1 MCSRAVAN
9 ARLTRLARRYMKRIT
24 KANTHY
30 ELQELASNI
39 QSEVDK
45 RKLSFDEALSLGN
58 SIQSYADRLPGNTIV
73 YAISN
78 RDSYRG
84 TLELYLKDGYLS
96 KTEQLLL
103 WEERRRL
110 GITDVEHN
118 KMLHQL
124 VVLLEKRGLKIVVSR
139 FEEPLKEGTALG

>member
-1 MCSRAVAN
+1 
-9 ARLTRLARRYMKRIT
+9 MKKIR
-24 KANTHY
+24 KAGSHY

-39 QSEVDK
+39 QNEVDR

-110 GITDVEHN
+110 GISDVEHN
-118 KMLHQL
+118 KMLIQL
-124 VVLLEKRGLKIVVSR
+124 VEILEKRGMKIVVSR
-139 FEEPLKEGTALG
+139 FEEPVGVQ

>member
-1 MCSRAVAN
+1 MAN
-9 ARLTRLARRYMKRIT
+9 ARLTRLARRYMKKIR
-24 KANTHY
+24 KAGNHY

-39 QSEVDK
+39 QNEVDR

-118 KMLHQL
+118 KMLIQL
-124 VVLLEKRGLKIVVSR
+124 VEILEKRGMKIVVSR
-139 FEEPLKEGTALG
+139 FEEPVGVQ

>member
-1 MCSRAVAN
+1 VAN
-9 ARLTRLARRYMKRIT
+9 ARLTRTARRYMKKIR
-24 KANTHY
+24 KAASHY
-30 ELQELASNI
+30 ELQEIASNV
-39 QSEVDK
+39 QNEVDR
-45 RKLSFDEALSLGN
+45 RKISFDEALSLGN
-58 SIQSYADRLPGNTIV
+58 SIQTYADRLPGNTIV

-78 RDSYRG
+78 RDSYRS

-110 GITDVEHN
+110 GIKDVEHN

-124 VVLLEKRGLKIVVSR
+124 VDILERRGTKIIVSR
-139 FEEPLKEGTALG
+139 FEEPVKGGSMSE

>member
-1 MCSRAVAN
+1 MAN
-9 ARLTRLARRYMKRIT
+9 ARLTRTARRHMKKIQ
-24 KANTHY
+24 KATTHY
-30 ELQELASNI
+30 QLQEIASNI
-39 QSEVDK
+39 QNNVDR

-58 SIQSYADRLPGNTIV
+58 SIQTYADRLPGNTIV

-78 RDSYRG
+78 RDSYRS

-110 GITDVEHN
+110 GITDSEHN

-124 VVLLEKRGLKIVVSR
+124 VEIMERRGISIVVSR
-139 FEEPLKEGTALG
+139 FEEPLKGGEALG

>member
-1 MCSRAVAN
+1 
-9 ARLTRLARRYMKRIT
+9 MKKIR
-24 KANTHY
+24 KAASHY
-30 ELQELASNI
+30 ELQEIASNV
-39 QSEVDK
+39 QNEVDR
-45 RKLSFDEALSLGN
+45 RKISFDEALSLGN
-58 SIQSYADRLPGNTIV
+58 SIQTYADRLPGNTIV

-78 RDSYRG
+78 RDSYRS

-110 GITDVEHN
+110 GIKDVEHN

-124 VVLLEKRGLKIVVSR
+124 VDILERRGTKIIVSR
-139 FEEPLKEGTALG
+139 FEEPVKGGSMSE

>member
-1 MCSRAVAN
+1 MKKIRN
-9 ARLTRLARRYMKRIT
+9 ASS
-24 KANTHY
+24 HY
-30 ELQELASNI
+30 QLQELASNI
-39 QSEVDK
+39 QNEVDR

-118 KMLHQL
+118 KMLIQL
-124 VVLLEKRGLKIVVSR
+124 VEILEKRGMKIVVSR
-139 FEEPLKEGTALG
+139 FEEPLGRPTSG

>member
-1 MCSRAVAN
+1 MAN
-9 ARLTRLARRYMKRIT
+9 ARLTRTARRYMKKIR
-24 KANTHY
+24 KAASHY
-30 ELQELASNI
+30 ELQEIASNV
-39 QSEVDK
+39 QNEVDR
-45 RKLSFDEALSLGN
+45 RKISFDEALSLGN
-58 SIQSYADRLPGNTIV
+58 SIQTYADRLPGNTIV

-78 RDSYRG
+78 RDSYRS

-110 GITDVEHN
+110 GIKDVEHN

-124 VVLLEKRGLKIVVSR
+124 VDILERRGTKIIVSR
-139 FEEPLKEGTALG
+139 FEEPVKGGSMSE

>member
-1 MCSRAVAN
+1 MAN
-9 ARLTRLARRYMKRIT
+9 ARLTRTARRHMKKIR
-24 KANTHY
+24 KATNHY
-30 ELQELASNI
+30 QLQEVASSI
-39 QSEVDK
+39 QNDVDR
-45 RKLSFDEALSLGN
+45 RKLSYDEALSIGN
-58 SIQSYADRLPGNTIV
+58 SIQAYADRLPGNTIV

-78 RDSYRG
+78 RDSYRS

-110 GITDVEHN
+110 GITDSVHN

-124 VVLLEKRGLKIVVSR
+124 VEILERRGVSIVVSR
-139 FEEPLKEGTALG
+139 FEEPLKGGEALG

>member
-1 MCSRAVAN
+1 
-9 ARLTRLARRYMKRIT
+9 MKKIR
-24 KANTHY
+24 KAGNHY

-39 QSEVDK
+39 QNEVDR

-118 KMLHQL
+118 KMLIQL
-124 VVLLEKRGLKIVVSR
+124 VEILEKRGMKIVVSR
-139 FEEPLKEGTALG
+139 FEEPVGVQ

>member
-1 MCSRAVAN
+1 MAN
-9 ARLTRLARRYMKRIT
+9 ARLTRVARRYLKKIRRA
-24 KANTHY
+24 KTHY
-30 ELQELASNI
+30 ELQEIASDI
-39 QSEVDK
+39 QNEVDR
-45 RKLSFDEALSLGN
+45 RKISFDEALSLGN
-58 SIQSYADRLPGNTIV
+58 SIQSYADRIPGNTIV

-110 GITDVEHN
+110 GITDIEHN
-118 KMLHQL
+118 RMLHQL
-124 VVLLEKRGLKIVVSR
+124 VDILEKRGTKIIVSR
-139 FEEPLKEGTALG
+139 FEEPVAGGVSYE

>member
-1 MCSRAVAN
+1 MKKIRN
-9 ARLTRLARRYMKRIT
+9 ASS
-24 KANTHY
+24 HY
-30 ELQELASNI
+30 QLQELASNI
-39 QSEVDK
+39 QNEVDR

-78 RDSYRG
+78 RDSYRS

-118 KMLHQL
+118 KMLIQL
-124 VVLLEKRGLKIVVSR
+124 VEILEKRGAKIVVSR
-139 FEEPLKEGTALG
+139 FEEPVGRPTNG

>member
-1 MCSRAVAN
+1 
-9 ARLTRLARRYMKRIT
+9 MKKIR
-24 KANTHY
+24 KAASHY

-39 QSEVDK
+39 QNEVDR
-45 RKLSFDEALSLGN
+45 RKISFDEALSLGN
-58 SIQSYADRLPGNTIV
+58 SIQTYADRLPGNTIV

-78 RDSYRG
+78 RDSYRT

-110 GITDVEHN
+110 GIKDVEHN

-124 VVLLEKRGLKIVVSR
+124 VDILERRGTKIVVSR
-139 FEEPLKEGTALG
+139 FEEPLTGGSTIE

>member
-1 MCSRAVAN
+1 
-9 ARLTRLARRYMKRIT
+9 MKKIR
-24 KANTHY
+24 KAGSHY

-39 QSEVDK
+39 QNEVDR

-110 GITDVEHN
+110 GISDVEHN
-118 KMLHQL
+118 KMLIQL
-124 VVLLEKRGLKIVVSR
+124 VEILEKRGTKIVVSR
-139 FEEPLKEGTALG
+139 FEDPVGGELNA

>member
-1 MCSRAVAN
+1 MAN
-9 ARLTRLARRYMKRIT
+9 ARLTRLARRYMKKIRN
-24 KANTHY
+24 ASSHY

-39 QSEVDK
+39 QNEVDR

-103 WEERRRL
+103 WEERRRI

-118 KMLHQL
+118 KMLIQL
-124 VVLLEKRGLKIVVSR
+124 VEILEKRGMKIVVSR
-139 FEEPLKEGTALG
+139 FEEPLGRPTSG

>member
-1 MCSRAVAN
+1 
-9 ARLTRLARRYMKRIT
+9 MKKIR
-24 KANTHY
+24 KAASHY
-30 ELQELASNI
+30 ELQEIASNV
-39 QSEVDK
+39 QNEVDR
-45 RKLSFDEALSLGN
+45 RKISFDEALSLGN
-58 SIQSYADRLPGNTIV
+58 SIQTYADRLPGNTIV

-78 RDSYRG
+78 RDSYRS

-110 GITDVEHN
+110 GIKDVEHN

-124 VVLLEKRGLKIVVSR
+124 VEILERRGTKIIVSR
-139 FEEPLKEGTALG
+139 FEEPLKGGSVIE

>member
-1 MCSRAVAN
+1 MKKIRN
-9 ARLTRLARRYMKRIT
+9 ASS
-24 KANTHY
+24 HY

-39 QSEVDK
+39 QNEVDR

-118 KMLHQL
+118 KMLIQL
-124 VVLLEKRGLKIVVSR
+124 VEILEKRGMKIVGSR
-139 FEEPLKEGTALG
+139 FEEPLGRPTNG

>member
-1 MCSRAVAN
+1 M
-9 ARLTRLARRYMKRIT
+9 
-24 KANTHY
+24 
-30 ELQELASNI
+30 QELASNI
-39 QSEVDK
+39 QNEVDR

-118 KMLHQL
+118 KMLIQL
-124 VVLLEKRGLKIVVSR
+124 VEILERRGMKIVVSR
-139 FEEPLKEGTALG
+139 FEEPLGRPTSG

>member
-1 MCSRAVAN
+1 MAN
-9 ARLTRLARRYMKRIT
+9 ARLTRTARRYMKKIG
-24 KANTHY
+24 KAASHY
-30 ELQELASNI
+30 ELQEIASNV
-39 QSEVDK
+39 QHDVDR
-45 RKLSFDEALSLGN
+45 RKISFDEALSLGN
-58 SIQSYADRLPGNTIV
+58 SIQTYADRLPGNTIV

-78 RDSYRG
+78 RDSYRS

-110 GITDVEHN
+110 GIKDVEHN

-124 VVLLEKRGLKIVVSR
+124 VDILERRGTKIIVSR
-139 FEEPLKEGTALG
+139 FEEPLKGGEYE

>member
-1 MCSRAVAN
+1 MAN
-9 ARLTRLARRYMKRIT
+9 ARLTRLARRYMKRIR
-24 KANTHY
+24 KAQSHY
-30 ELQELASNI
+30 ELQEIASNI

-58 SIQSYADRLPGNTIV
+58 SIQSYADRIPGNTIV

-124 VVLLEKRGLKIVVSR
+124 VEILERRGLNIVVSR
-139 FEEPLKEGTALG
+139 FEEPLKGGTISG

>member
-1 MCSRAVAN
+1 M
-9 ARLTRLARRYMKRIT
+9 
-24 KANTHY
+24 
-30 ELQELASNI
+30 
-39 QSEVDK
+39 
-45 RKLSFDEALSLGN
+45 
-58 SIQSYADRLPGNTIV
+58 PGNTIV

-118 KMLHQL
+118 KMLIQL
-124 VVLLEKRGLKIVVSR
+124 VEILEKRGMKIVVSR
-139 FEEPLKEGTALG
+139 FEEPVGSSECIKNQ

>member
-1 MCSRAVAN
+1 MKKIRN
-9 ARLTRLARRYMKRIT
+9 ASS
-24 KANTHY
+24 HY

-39 QSEVDK
+39 QNEVDR

-118 KMLHQL
+118 KMLIQL
-124 VVLLEKRGLKIVVSR
+124 VEILEKRGMKIVVSR
-139 FEEPLKEGTALG
+139 FEEPLGRPTSG

>member
-1 MCSRAVAN
+1 MKKIRN
-9 ARLTRLARRYMKRIT
+9 ASS
-24 KANTHY
+24 HY
-30 ELQELASNI
+30 QLQELASNI
-39 QSEVDK
+39 QNEVDR

-78 RDSYRG
+78 RDSYRS

-118 KMLHQL
+118 KMLIQL
-124 VVLLEKRGLKIVVSR
+124 VEILEKRGAKIVVSR
-139 FEEPLKEGTALG
+139 FEAPVGRPTNG

>member
-1 MCSRAVAN
+1 
-9 ARLTRLARRYMKRIT
+9 MKKIR
-24 KANTHY
+24 KAGSHY

-39 QSEVDK
+39 QNEVDR

-118 KMLHQL
+118 KMLIQL
-124 VVLLEKRGLKIVVSR
+124 VEFLEKRCMKIVVSR
-139 FEEPLKEGTALG
+139 FEEPVGVQ

>member
-1 MCSRAVAN
+1 
-9 ARLTRLARRYMKRIT
+9 MKKIR
-24 KANTHY
+24 KAGSHY
-30 ELQELASNI
+30 ELQALASNI
-39 QSEVDK
+39 QNEVDR

-110 GITDVEHN
+110 GISDVEHN
-118 KMLHQL
+118 KMLIQL
-124 VVLLEKRGLKIVVSR
+124 VEILEKRGMKIVVSR
-139 FEEPLKEGTALG
+139 FEEPVGVQ

>member
-1 MCSRAVAN
+1 
-9 ARLTRLARRYMKRIT
+9 MKKIR
-24 KANTHY
+24 KAGSHY

-39 QSEVDK
+39 QNEVDR

-118 KMLHQL
+118 KMLIQL
-124 VVLLEKRGLKIVVSR
+124 VEILEKRGMKIVVSR
-139 FEEPLKEGTALG
+139 FEEPVGVQ

>member
-1 MCSRAVAN
+1 
-9 ARLTRLARRYMKRIT
+9 MKKIR
-24 KANTHY
+24 KAGSHY

-39 QSEVDK
+39 QNEVDR

-110 GITDVEHN
+110 GISDVEHN
-118 KMLHQL
+118 KMLIQL
-124 VVLLEKRGLKIVVSR
+124 VEILEKRGQALLEQYATKRLTYPSVSEMR
-139 FEEPLKEGTALG
+139 SISTIRHLWKVGDKY